1 MGNFQIRYFDKFPN
15 LTLISTC
22 PIIQN
27 MVERKYD
34 HLAPSQ
40 LNEQLVLIINR
51 YTKDQNFQVIEAITP
66 PDILNQQI
74 NRGAAG
80 LERVRMIYPKDIEP
94 PSSLEKPRIPRIV
107 VATRKDEQLKE
118 ELQELLACAPHL
130 TSVGCEIIVGDITEY
145 VCTLSHP
152 IGAGATYLSRT
163 PSGGGLFDQQEAA
176 ELEKE
181 AYQNFKRVIG
191 RLSYPRNQDAPSW
204 WTPLGYRREDIT
216 LLQQYLEEWR
226 REILLNYET
235 DV

>member
-1 MGNFQIRYFDKFPN
+1 
-15 LTLISTC
+15 
-22 PIIQN
+22 

-74 NRGAAG
+74 NREGPG
-80 LERVRMIYPKDIEP
+80 LERVRVFYPTDAEP

-118 ELQELLACAPHL
+118 EMQELLAYAPHL
-130 TSVGCEIIVGDITEY
+130 TSVGSEIITGDTIEY
-145 VCTLSHP
+145 VHTFSHP
-152 IGAGATYLSRT
+152 IPIRAGATYLSRT
-163 PSGGGLFDQQEAA
+163 PTGGGLFDQQEAA

-181 AYQNFKRVIG
+181 AYQNFKRVIR
-191 RLSYPRNQDAPSW
+191 RLSDPRNQNAPLW

-226 REILLNYET
+226 REILLNYEMG
-235 DV
+235 V